1 MVEPFLGGHGGPGPT
16 RSTKQAGQLLSSPN
30 AVRIARAI
38 LTPSSY

>member
-1 MVEPFLGGHGGPGPT
+1 MVEPVLGGHGGPGPIM
-16 RSTKQAGQLLSSPN
+16 SGKQAGQLLSSPN